1 MELVKVPRT
10 IENSKYRKEIDD
22 MLSEGKSINHINKWL
37 REHGEGISRQSLT
50 TYHKFCFN
58 INAKAEELYTQEQ
71 SEEKLV
77 EAARKEV
84 NALKLYDK
92 IISEAMN
99 VNTGAVDPVR
109 LLDLALK
116 AGKQRQE
123 HIDAVGDQYEEE
135 RIQVLKDI
143 REFILSAEVRK
154 ELRGLKTRR
163 SFNDPTPD

>member
-1 MELVKVPRT
+1 MELVKIPRT

-22 MLSEGKSINHINKWL
+22 MLADGKSINQINKWL

-50 TYHKFCFN
+50 KYHKYCFN
-58 INAKAEELYTQEQ
+58 VAAKAEEVYTQEQ
-71 SEEKLV
+71 SEEKLID
-77 EAARKEV
+77 AAKKEV

-123 HIDAVGDQYEEE
+123 HIEAVGDQYEEE

-143 REFILSAEVRK
+143 REILLSKDIRR